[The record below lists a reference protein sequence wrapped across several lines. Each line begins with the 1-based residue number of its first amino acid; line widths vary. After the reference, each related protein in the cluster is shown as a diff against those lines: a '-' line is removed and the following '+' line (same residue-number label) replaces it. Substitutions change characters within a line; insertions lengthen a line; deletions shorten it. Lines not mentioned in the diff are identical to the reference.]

1 MSQLWSSLK
10 HLLNNKRSWYI
21 AFVYLPPSIISMRNE
36 FEEHYHTVVP
46 LPVSKFLCSSFS
58 VSPEIWSKILRKKT
72 CLSPYFCLKIPP
84 KKFQILMYIWS
95 LSPAGFLMVVVVV
108 MFWWWFWS
116 WCFGFPFPCVF
127 LGRVVVLVV
136 IIGGILLPQNTPPKD
151 PNFDKYLDSQSHVCF
166 LAGWWCWWW

>member
-21 AFVYLPPSIISMRNE
+21 AFVCLPPSIISMRNE
-36 FEEHYHTVVP
+36 FEEHRHTVVP
-46 LPVSKFLCSSFS
+46 LPFQCLQKSGPRSSEKNMFQS
-58 VSPEIWSKILRKKT
+58 IL
-72 CLSPYFCLKIPP
+72 LSQNTPW
-84 KKFQILMYIWS
+84 KFQILMNIWS

-136 IIGGILLPQNTPPKD
+136 IIGGILLPQNTPPRD

-166 LAGWWCWWW
+166 LAG